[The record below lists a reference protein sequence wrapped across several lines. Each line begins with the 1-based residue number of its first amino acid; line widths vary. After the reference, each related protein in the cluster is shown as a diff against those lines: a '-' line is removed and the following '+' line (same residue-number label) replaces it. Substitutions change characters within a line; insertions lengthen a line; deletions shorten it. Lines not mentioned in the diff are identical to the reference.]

1 VLLSRSSRRKIVVTC
16 GAIVGFW
23 LLYEVTIIDSRS
35 AAGQAQLVE
44 DTTMPAPGL
53 RLRFKATAYCKGE
66 TTASG
71 AAVRTGIA
79 ASDPT
84 ILPVGSVVQVDLP
97 DTKYSG
103 IYTIMDTGPA
113 VQGRK
118 IDIYMWSCHEALR
131 FGLRDVHVRVLRLG
145 WNPQASGRR
154 ADALFRRRED
164 ARPAAVTPPLA
175 PMAPAAPARSSP
187 PPDSRP

>member
-23 LLYEVTIIDSRS
+23 LVYEVTIIDSRS

-44 DTTMPAPGL
+44 ETAMPAPGL

-79 ASDPT
+79 ASDPAV
-84 ILPVGSVVQVDLP
+84 LPVGSVVQIDLP
-97 DTKYSG
+97 DPKYSG

-131 FGLRDVHVRVLRLG
+131 FGLRDVHVRVLLIG
-145 WNPQASGRR
+145 CYSFW
-154 ADALFRRRED
+154 L
-164 ARPAAVTPPLA
+164 
-175 PMAPAAPARSSP
+175 
-187 PPDSRP
+187 

>member
-23 LLYEVTIIDSRS
+23 LVYEVTIIDSRS

-44 DTTMPAPGL
+44 ETAMPAPGL

-79 ASDPT
+79 ASDPAV
-84 ILPVGSVVQVDLP
+84 LPVGSVVQIDLP
-97 DTKYSG
+97 DPKYSG

-118 IDIYMWSCHEALR
+118 IDIYMWNCHEALR

-164 ARPAAVTPPLA
+164 ARPAAAPP
-175 PMAPAAPARSSP
+175 PAPASPAVP
-187 PPDSRP
+187 PGQAAASDRRP